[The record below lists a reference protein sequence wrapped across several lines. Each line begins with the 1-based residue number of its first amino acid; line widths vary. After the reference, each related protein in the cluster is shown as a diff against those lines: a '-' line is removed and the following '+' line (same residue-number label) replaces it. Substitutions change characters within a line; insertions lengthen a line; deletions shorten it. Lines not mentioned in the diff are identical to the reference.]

1 MNRLYSAVCSF
12 VAISALAG
20 CASPKTYSTVQQPT
34 GTELR
39 ADLSTVMLRETRT
52 GDLPNAFGN
61 ADVFGRKVDKGS
73 RSIFY
78 QGLRDDGSVV
88 LRVVTI
94 DVASNETTMN
104 RTAMSMTTA
113 SAYRVGNQAYGS
125 ALTTHST
132 PGKTESLPP
141 NAADL
146 VVRPPWPALVEWGGH
161 QLEIRSA
168 SPASVTYIIK

>member
-1 MNRLYSAVCSF
+1 MNRVYSAVVSF
-12 VAISALAG
+12 AAISALAG
-20 CASPKTYSTVQQPT
+20 CASPKTYSAVQQPT

-78 QGLRDDGSVV
+78 QGLRDDGAVV

-94 DVASNETTMN
+94 DVVSNETTMN

-125 ALTTHST
+125 AVTTHST
-132 PGKTESLPP
+132 PGKSESLPP

-161 QLEIRSA
+161 KLEIRAA
-168 SPASVTYIIK
+168 SPASITYVIR

>member
-1 MNRLYSAVCSF
+1 MSRHYLAVCSF
-12 VAISALAG
+12 AAVSVLVG
-20 CASPKTYSTVQQPT
+20 CAAPKTYSSVQQPT
-34 GTELR
+34 GTELT

-78 QGLRDDGSVV
+78 QGLREDGAVV

-94 DVASNETTMN
+94 DVVSNETTMN

-113 SAYRVGNQAYGS
+113 SAYTVGNQAYGS
-125 ALTTHST
+125 AVTTHSAA
-132 PGKTESLPP
+132 GKTESLPP

-146 VVRPPWPALVEWGGH
+146 VVRPPWPASVEWGGH
-161 QLEIRSA
+161 KLEIRSA